1 MKPSGLDP
9 VPTLAV
15 LGAAGGS
22 VVNAGCCSDLLGP
35 VAAVVAAGGLLDWVP
50 AAWGVPLLY
59 GSLAVTLGGLALGW
73 RRHGS
78 RAPVLLFT
86 TGSVALLY
94 PLHEALDV
102 RLLQALTWLGLG
114 LLLAA
119 AAVDAWLPGCR
130 STWLRRPG
138 SAAGGAAR

>member
-1 MKPSGLDP
+1 MGELGL
-9 VPTLAV
+9 VPALGTLGTAASTV
-15 LGAAGGS
+15 LS
-22 VVNAGCCSDLLGP
+22 LGCCADLLGP
-35 VAAVVAAGGLLDWVP
+35 VTAVVAAGALLDGVP
-50 AAWGVPLLY
+50 AAWEVPLLY
-59 GSLAVTLGGLALGW
+59 GSLAVTLGGLARGW

-78 RAPVLLFT
+78 RPPVLLFT
-86 TGSVALLY
+86 TGTVALLS

-119 AAVDAWLPGCR
+119 AAVDAWLRGCR
-130 STWLRRPG
+130 STWSRRPG